1 VHATEHS
8 PSAEISRHPKSSR
21 GDIFFFV
28 VALALLVGV
37 VVLALVTA
45 CQNPWL
51 VLLASSMDFWVM
63 TAFYWVDVRL
73 PYNIDHYA
81 EAGLIYDAFAI
92 TCVLVLLFAAGRT
105 AVAINHMM
113 ARTRSAAWQKL
124 ELLTVLGLFAQ
135 LTVLCIHVVTT
146 KHASRTTVAG
156 FIGTILSTV
165 IQTWHLMQ
173 QFADKHQYSGLPSHG
188 RGAAKYG
195 GSAARSRRLLNYTKK
210 SQAKQI

>member
-1 VHATEHS
+1 MVHVG
-8 PSAEISRHPKSSR
+8 RHVPQAC
-21 GDIFFFV
+21 
-28 VALALLVGV
+28 ALTNPLLKPT
-37 VVLALVTA
+37 ALVPCPPPHIA
-45 CQNPWL
+45 AWCL
-51 VLLASSMDFWVM
+51 FWG
-63 TAFYWVDVRL
+63 FS
-73 PYNIDHYA
+73 
-81 EAGLIYDAFAI
+81 
-92 TCVLVLLFAAGRT
+92 GRT

-173 QFADKHQYSGLPSHG
+173 QFADKYTDFDIILLHFSRISQF
-188 RGAAKYG
+188 
-195 GSAARSRRLLNYTKK
+195 RSTPHVPCDTLRLVPML
-210 SQAKQI
+210 IVC